1 MSLPR
6 GRRLAIDY
14 GQVRSGIAISDL
26 LGMFASPLETATTAA
41 LSQRVKEL
49 AGEFEI
55 QTIYMGLPS
64 HLSGNEGASAGLVR
78 TFATSLKNLG
88 IAPVFLVDERL
99 STKSANQ
106 SKELVEKFGIDAVAA
121 AEILDLALAGERN
134 SGKRFG
140 EEVNE

>member
-1 MSLPR
+1 MSLPS

-26 LGMFASPLETATTAA
+26 LGLFASPLESVSTAA
-41 LSQRVKEL
+41 LSQRLKDL

-55 QTIYMGLPS
+55 QTIYIGMPS

-78 TFATSLKNLG
+78 TFAISLKHLA

-121 AEILDLALAGERN
+121 AEILNFALAGERN
-134 SGKRFG
+134 SGKQFG